1 MNSWSPIRG
10 VSDAIDCDWKAMK
23 FGLEMHDSYSS
34 VCHMDNFD
42 RIGETSKCKIE
53 PNLLD
58 EETGDDDYLWHLN
71 NICSDACI
79 NSPTIKHN
87 KNSSYSTLANQKR
100 VDRRRGKT
108 KEIYGNG
115 YNQSLF
121 EETTYKEKKTSNTK
135 AKVHSKPRSR
145 CRPKPGFA
153 IYEDNKNESANSAV
167 PGTDPSKIKKSS
179 HKIPITQNKN
189 VPMHLS
195 TRLAYNLHHQNK
207 YSPMKLSPIA
217 ARTLTFSPKL
227 SKGTSCD
234 FRSKANDGI
243 RNLQTDGKRNLGIVK
258 GKRKQRDHY
267 DW

>member
-1 MNSWSPIRG
+1 
-10 VSDAIDCDWKAMK
+10 
-23 FGLEMHDSYSS
+23 
-34 VCHMDNFD
+34 MDNFD

-58 EETGDDDYLWHLN
+58 EETGDDYLWHLN